1 MMQRPTTATP
11 SGATTAK
18 ELSDDALEGV
28 TGGKASNPA
37 TIGIV
42 REPTRHPAKVVVP
55 D

>member
-1 MMQRPTTATP
+1 MMQKADNGNPERD
-11 SGATTAK
+11 TTAK